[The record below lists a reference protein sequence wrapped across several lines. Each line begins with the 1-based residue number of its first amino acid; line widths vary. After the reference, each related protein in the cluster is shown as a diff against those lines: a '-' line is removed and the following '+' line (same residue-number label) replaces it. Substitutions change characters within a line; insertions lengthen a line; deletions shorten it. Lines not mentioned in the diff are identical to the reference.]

1 METAMRTLAMVL
13 LALVAT
19 AQETQTAPLSGTSLI
34 NQHIKAKWD
43 EAGLKAAKRSDD
55 AEFVRRV
62 YLDIVGVIPSLE
74 EAQKFLD
81 DKAMSKRRQLIEAL
95 CKDERYAK
103 HWGDVWSGV
112 IVGFDNDQRDQGV
125 RLKATEDIHAML
137 AKNVP
142 HDEFARRVITVKG
155 STTERPGMSKEMEE
169 NKIEDVGLAG
179 YVYNIQREA
188 GKDFPLAL
196 VGKLTRSFMGVQIQC
211 AQCHDHPF
219 DKWTQEEFY
228 GMASFFGN
236 VTARRQAFDEKA
248 MMEYMKAQ
256 RAEAKPGEKKPAE
269 PMKRPEYYVVVGDRD
284 GERTAAAARPGRRM
298 PGGGGDLSIPDGKGG
313 PVKASFL
320 VTGQG
325 AVAGE
330 ARRATFAK
338 YMTSPDNLQFAKMQV
353 NRVWAHFFGAGIV
366 NPVDDFNAK
375 NKATHP
381 ELLDG
386 LAKDFIAHK
395 YDNHWLIQAIAGSDA
410 YQLTSKST
418 SKERDPATEKWFAIQ
433 RVRSLSPEQILRS
446 LMEATNLGDA
456 PTARAGRDRKAM
468 PGGGL
473 DGRERA
479 LFGLLNQFRSNF
491 GDDEGNEIVDF
502 AGTIPSALL
511 MMNSP
516 VVGTATSSQRFGA
529 LGELLNKHATPEA
542 RIKAIYLSTLTRT
555 PSDKELSRW
564 KAHVTKSSL
573 TSGYE
578 DLIWTLLNTSEFL
591 FNH

>member
-1 METAMRTLAMVL
+1 MRTLAVALMA
-13 LALVAT
+13 LAAT
-19 AQETQTAPLSGTSLI
+19 AQETQSAPLSGTALI
-34 NQHIKAKWD
+34 NQHLKAKWD
-43 EAGLKAAKRSDD
+43 EAGLKPAKRADD
-55 AEFVRRV
+55 QEFVRRA
-62 YLDIVGVIPSLE
+62 YLDVVGAIPSLE

-81 DKAMSKRRQLIEAL
+81 DKAMYKRQKLVEAL

-103 HWGDVWSGV
+103 HWADVWSGV
-112 IVGFDNDQRDQGV
+112 VVGFDNDQRDQAV
-125 RLKATEDIHAML
+125 RLKATEDIHDMF

-155 STTERPGMSKEMEE
+155 NTTERPGMSDEMEK

-179 YVYNIQREA
+179 YVYNISREA
-188 GKDFPLAL
+188 GKDFPLAM

-248 MMEYMKAQ
+248 MREYMMAQ
-256 RAEAKPGEKKPAE
+256 RADAAKPGDKKPE
-269 PMKRPEYYVVVGDRD
+269 PVKRPEYYVMVGDRD
-284 GERTAAAARPGRRM
+284 AEERPQGQRRRM
-298 PGGGGDLSIPDGKGG
+298 AGGGGGDLSIPDGKGG
-313 PVKASFL
+313 PIKASFL
-320 VTGQG
+320 VTGKG
-325 AVAGE
+325 AVPGE
-330 ARRATFAK
+330 TRRVTFAK
-338 YMTSPDNLQFAKMQV
+338 YVTSPDNLQFARMQV
-353 NRVWAHFFGAGIV
+353 NRLWAHFFGVGIV

-375 NKATHP
+375 NKASHP
-381 ELLDG
+381 ELLDE

-395 YDNHWLIQAIAGSDA
+395 YDNHWLIQAIAACEA

-418 SKERDPATEKWFAIQ
+418 AKERDPQTEKWFAIQ

-446 LMEATNLGDA
+446 LMEATNLGESPIGRMMGPVGKEGKRPMA
-456 PTARAGRDRKAM
+456 AGNN
-468 PGGGL
+468 
-473 DGRERA
+473 RERM

-516 VVGTATSSQRFGA
+516 VMGTATSSQRFGA
-529 LGELLNKHATPEA
+529 LGELLNKNPTPEA
-542 RIKAIYLSTLTRT
+542 RIKAIYLSVLTRH
-555 PSDKELSRW
+555 PSDKEAARW
-564 KAHVTKSSL
+564 KAHVGKSSQ